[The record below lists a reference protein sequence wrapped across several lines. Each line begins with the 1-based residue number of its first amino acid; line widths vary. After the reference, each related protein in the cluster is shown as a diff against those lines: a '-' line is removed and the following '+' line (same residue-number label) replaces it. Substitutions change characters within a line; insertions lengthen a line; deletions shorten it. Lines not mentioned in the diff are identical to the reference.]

1 LDLPDAQSK
10 FLIKIKLLFII
21 NIINILGF
29 TFSKIIKEKKMK
41 VMKFYLLMLF
51 SIFVLSACGNKHGK
65 PVEIK
70 DLAEYKDEAVG
81 FSLKYPSNW
90 VTTKLTGVR
99 FAAFSSNSAKPR
111 FAKYDSEG
119 FPGAK
124 IDLNVIKIDSV
135 VTLDSIIKLNKTFQ
149 PELYKF
155 DEVMLDGVKGSKFT
169 YSFEL
174 EDGEF
179 MGEMYVATKDGKLAT
194 VLFFEAFANTWD
206 MYKDK
211 FNEIVSSLKLA
222 VEPEFKPQVITVN
235 VEEPPAS
242 QNLVPKSGPGYVI
255 MVPDNFNLTKG
266 VARNVI
272 SSQNYIGKRRAD
284 CNIQVDVI
292 DASQSKNLKKIV
304 DENKPT
310 YKNSSEPRETK
321 LGGVEAYV
329 FSYQPTK
336 DVKGRVYF
344 ALKGDRLY
352 RITMNWFAGEEK
364 DYLPVFEK
372 AINSIKFE

>member
-1 LDLPDAQSK
+1 MK
-10 FLIKIKLLFII
+10 VFKYCLLFCFTII
-21 NIINILGF
+21 
-29 TFSKIIKEKKMK
+29 
-41 VMKFYLLMLF
+41 LL
-51 SIFVLSACGNKHGK
+51 SGCGNKHGK

-70 DLAEYKDEAVG
+70 DLKEYKDEAVG
-81 FSLKYPSNW
+81 FSIKYPSNW
-90 VTTKLTGVR
+90 VTTKMTGVR

-111 FAKYDSEG
+111 FARYDTEG

-124 IDLNVIKIDSV
+124 IDVNIVKIDSV
-135 VTLDSIIKLNKTFQ
+135 VTLDSIIKVNKTFQ
-149 PELYKF
+149 PDLYKF
-155 DEVMLDGVKGSKFT
+155 DEVMLDGVKASKFT

-179 MGEMYVATKDGKLAT
+179 MGELYVATKDGKLAT

-222 VEPEFKPQVITVN
+222 VEPAAPTAAPIN
-235 VEEPPAS
+235 AEEPPAS
-242 QNLVPKSGPGYVI
+242 ANLVPKSGPGYVI

-310 YKNSSEPRETK
+310 YKNSGEPK
-321 LGGVEAYV
+321 AINLGGVSAYM
-329 FSYQPTK
+329 FTYQPTGQ
-336 DVKGRVYF
+336 VKGRVYF

-372 AINSIKFE
+372 SVNSIKFE

>member
-1 LDLPDAQSK
+1 
-10 FLIKIKLLFII
+10 
-21 NIINILGF
+21 
-29 TFSKIIKEKKMK
+29 MK
-41 VMKFYLLMLF
+41 VLKYFLLVCL
-51 SIFVLSACGNKHGK
+51 SIFILSRCGNKHGK
-65 PVEIK
+65 PVEIE
-70 DLAEYKDEAVG
+70 DLKEYKDEAVG

-90 VTTKLTGVR
+90 VVTKLTGVR
-99 FAAFSSNSAKPR
+99 FAAFSSNNAKLR
-111 FAKYDSEG
+111 FARYDTEG

-124 IDLNVIKIDSV
+124 IDLNVVKIDSV
-135 VTLDSIIKLNKTFQ
+135 VTLDSIIKVNKTFQ
-149 PELYKF
+149 PDLYKF
-155 DEVMLDGVKGSKFT
+155 DEVMIDGVKASRFR

-179 MGEMYVATKDGKLAT
+179 VGELYVATKDGKLAT

-222 VEPEFKPQVITVN
+222 VEPAAPTAVTIN

-242 QNLVPKSGPGYVI
+242 ANLVPKSGPGYVI

-266 VARNVI
+266 IARNVI

-304 DENKPT
+304 EENRPT
-310 YKNSSEPRETK
+310 YKNSGEPRSIN

-329 FSYQPTK
+329 FPYQPTGQ
-336 DVKGRVYF
+336 VKGRVYF

-352 RITMNWFAGEEK
+352 RITMNWFVGEEK

-372 AINSIKFE
+372 SVNSIKFE

>member
-1 LDLPDAQSK
+1 
-10 FLIKIKLLFII
+10 
-21 NIINILGF
+21 
-29 TFSKIIKEKKMK
+29 MK
-41 VMKFYLLMLF
+41 VLKYFLLVCL
-51 SIFVLSACGNKHGK
+51 SIFILSGCGNKHGK
-65 PVEIK
+65 PVEIE
-70 DLAEYKDEAVG
+70 DLKEYKDEAVG

-90 VTTKLTGVR
+90 VVTKLTGVR
-99 FAAFSSNSAKPR
+99 FAAFSSNNAKLR
-111 FAKYDSEG
+111 FARYDTEG

-124 IDLNVIKIDSV
+124 IDLNVVKIDSV
-135 VTLDSIIKLNKTFQ
+135 VTLDSIIKVNKTFQ
-149 PELYKF
+149 PDLYKF
-155 DEVMLDGVKGSKFT
+155 DEVMIDGVKASRFR

-179 MGEMYVATKDGKLAT
+179 VGELYVATKDGKLAT

-222 VEPEFKPQVITVN
+222 VEPAAPTAVTIN

-242 QNLVPKSGPGYVI
+242 ANLVPKSGPGYVI

-266 VARNVI
+266 IARNVI

-304 DENKPT
+304 EENRPT
-310 YKNSSEPRETK
+310 YKNSGEPRSIN

-329 FSYQPTK
+329 FPYQPTGQ
-336 DVKGRVYF
+336 VKGRVYF

-352 RITMNWFAGEEK
+352 RITMNWFVGEEK
-364 DYLPVFEK
+364 DYLHVFEK
-372 AINSIKFE
+372 SVNSIKFE